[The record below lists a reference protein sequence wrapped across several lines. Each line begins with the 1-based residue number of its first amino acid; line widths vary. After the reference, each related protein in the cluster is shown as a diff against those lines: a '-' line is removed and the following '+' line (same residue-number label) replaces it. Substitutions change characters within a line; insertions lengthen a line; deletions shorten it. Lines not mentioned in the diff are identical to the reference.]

1 MKGEYDLVYIIS
13 YGNKMSDNKLLLI
26 NEIGIISDILDN
38 IGIYIEDVL
47 PDMKMDEIILDS
59 LSLVSFY
66 IELEGKYDF
75 CLPDDLYAK
84 NISDYTLED
93 FWVQVVSPEIKKSEK
108 EKP

>member
-75 CLPDDLYAK
+75 YLPDDLYAK